1 MEQEIKLFSEDE
13 ELRKST
19 EDKDVIKSVMPPRDI
34 VAFNEL
40 RSCSDLYRL
49 YDKKYLDLNPDFQ
62 RGFVWVNK
70 SQTLFIDSL
79 IKQLPIPS
87 LCISLDINTQ
97 KRLVIDGLQRI
108 STIIRFLNE
117 AEDWKLSNIDDV
129 DPRIAGKKVSEIR
142 NQYPDLYGIVENT
155 TIPVTVLRCDY
166 TNKFHMEYLFQI
178 FHRLNSGGNKLYNQ
192 EIRNCIYQ
200 GSFNTYLKEF
210 VRTDEWKKF
219 ANTNDEKIIKSRYAN
234 EELLLRFHAF
244 NSKLNAYTGKLALF
258 LNDFM
263 EDNKDIDEAT
273 LNSYTTQINSTLSII
288 NNNLLEKINDLSK
301 TVIEALLIG
310 ISKNIDYLNTCN
322 KAFIEKRLDDL
333 IASPEFT
340 QEELSEGLSQPEKVK
355 ARLSR
360 AIKIFSEND

>member
-1 MEQEIKLFSEDE
+1 MEQQVKLFSEDE
-13 ELRKST
+13 ELRKQI
-19 EDKDVIKSVMPPRDI
+19 EDKDNIKSVMPPRDI
-34 VAFNEL
+34 IAFNEL

-87 LCISLDINTQ
+87 LCISLDINSQ

-117 AEDWKLSNIDDV
+117 SEDWKLSNIDDV
-129 DPRIAGKKVSEIR
+129 DSRIAGKKVSEIR
-142 NQYPDLYGIVENT
+142 SQFPDLYGIVENT

-166 TNKFHMEYLFQI
+166 TNKLHMEYLFQI

-200 GSFNTYLKEF
+200 GTFNTYLKEF

-219 ANTNDEKIIKSRYAN
+219 TNTNDEKIIKSRYAN

-244 NSKLNAYTGKLALF
+244 YSKLESYTGRLALF

-263 EDNKDIDEAT
+263 EENKDVDD
-273 LNSYTTQINSTLSII
+273 NSISKYKKQIVSTLSII
-288 NNNLLEKINDLSK
+288 NNNINEKINDL
-301 TVIEALLIG
+301 IG
-310 ISKNIDYLNTCN
+310 G
-322 KAFIEKRLDDL
+322 A
-333 IASPEFT
+333 
-340 QEELSEGLSQPEKVK
+340 VK
-355 ARLSR
+355 
-360 AIKIFSEND
+360 